1 MGCFFEVLTE
11 QFIIFFYDIILLGNF
26 PVGNVSRCNWGIKSG
41 APSASEL
48 DIRRGRA
55 ILDS

>member
-1 MGCFFEVLTE
+1 VLDLTSSADSFFLG
-11 QFIIFFYDIILLGNF
+11 IFG
-26 PVGNVSRCNWGIKSG
+26 GNVSRCNWGIKRG

-55 ILDS
+55 ILDSPK